1 MKEKLGRITLEDVAS
16 MDRAQSISII
26 EVLLASNRILIKE
39 QSLVK
44 QLTSFST
51 DNELKIKQL
60 DKLVQTYCDTLEN
73 LEYNNKCMEVAFNNL
88 LGQNHD

>member
-60 DKLVQTYCDTLEN
+60 DKLVQTYCDTLDIGT
-73 LEYNNKCMEVAFNNL
+73 LKRTLKYY
-88 LGQNHD
+88 